1 MPNISWLS
9 LLVAIAGVVGGWCAA
24 AWFYGR
30 KIEAI
35 RLQSRVLRQTTA
47 EHLAQMK
54 RQIAQLQAEMAA
66 RPVVARKKAAAPA
79 PEPEAPMAQSRRE
92 AAENLLDAD
101 KAPAHGFAITE
112 VMEDR
117 PKDDA

>member
-9 LLVAIAGVVGGWCAA
+9 LLVAMAGIAAGWCAA

-30 KIEAI
+30 KIETL

-54 RQIAQLQAEMAA
+54 RQIAQLQAETAA
-66 RPVVARKKAAAPA
+66 RPAAAGKKAVAPAPA
-79 PEPEAPMAQSRRE
+79 PEAPTAESRRE
-92 AAENLLDAD
+92 AAEKLLDTD
-101 KAPAHGFAITE
+101 TAPVHGFAITE

-117 PKDDA
+117 PQNDS